1 MVNPYKALEENN
13 TMKRPLLL
21 AALLLTLSEANAWF
35 FFVPIPNIAKH
46 PELQKIIDAYEKSSE
61 TKAVA
66 FVSEDKT
73 FGSKQWIWGHKSGFM
88 TQDEANSIAMRTCSN
103 ELARMKAM
111 LAGGQPIYDF
121 GQKRCEL
128 YKFSN
133 ETVSLPSSTTSETVS
148 IEQPK
153 VEESKTAK
161 KLREL
166 DSLLKQ
172 QLITQEE
179 YDKKR
184 KEILYSF

>member
-1 MVNPYKALEENN
+1 
-13 TMKRPLLL
+13 MKKIL
-21 AALLLTLSEANAWF
+21 ALLSLALLSHTANAWF
-35 FFVPIPNIAKH
+35 FFVPIPNLAKH

-128 YKFSN
+128 YKFAN
-133 ETVSLPSSTTSETVS
+133 ETVSLPQSTPTETVS
-148 IEQPK
+148 TEQPK
-153 VEESKTAK
+153 VEESKTARR
-161 KLREL
+161 LREL

-179 YDKKR
+179 YEKKR
-184 KEILYSF
+184 KEILYGF

>member
-1 MVNPYKALEENN
+1 
-13 TMKRPLLL
+13 MKKLL
-21 AALLLTLSEANAWF
+21 ALTCLLVLTQSANAWF
-35 FFVPIPNIAKH
+35 FLVPIPNLAKH

-66 FVSEDKT
+66 FVSEDKS
-73 FGSKQWIWGHKSGFM
+73 FGSKQWIWGHKSGVM
-88 TQDEANSIAMRTCSN
+88 TQDEANSIALRTCSN

-128 YKFSN
+128 YKFTN
-133 ETVSLPSSTTSETVS
+133 ETVSLPIAEPVTSTLV
-148 IEQPK
+148 EQTKSNDSP
-153 VEESKTAK
+153 TAK

-166 DSLLKQ
+166 ESLFSQK
-172 QLITQEE
+172 LITQEE

>member
-1 MVNPYKALEENN
+1 
-13 TMKRPLLL
+13 MKKLL
-21 AALLLTLSEANAWF
+21 ALVSLVLLTQSAHAWF
-35 FFVPIPNIAKH
+35 FFVPIPNLAKH

-66 FVSEDKT
+66 FVAEDKT

-128 YKFSN
+128 YKFAN
-133 ETVSLPSSTTSETVS
+133 ATVSLPQPTPTETVS
-148 IEQPK
+148 TEQPK

>member
-1 MVNPYKALEENN
+1 
-13 TMKRPLLL
+13 MKKLL
-21 AALLLTLSEANAWF
+21 ALASLVLLTQSAHAWF
-35 FFVPIPNIAKH
+35 FFVPIPNLAKH

-128 YKFSN
+128 YKFAN
-133 ETVSLPSSTTSETVS
+133 ETVSLPQNTTTEIVST
-148 IEQPK
+148 EQPR

-161 KLREL
+161 KLKEL

>member
-1 MVNPYKALEENN
+1 
-13 TMKRPLLL
+13 MKKLL
-21 AALLLTLSEANAWF
+21 ALLSLVLLSHSAHAWF
-35 FFVPIPNIAKH
+35 FFVPIPNLAKH

-66 FVSEDKT
+66 FVAEDKT

-128 YKFSN
+128 YKFAN
-133 ETVSLPSSTTSETVS
+133 ETVSLPQNTTTEIVST
-148 IEQPK
+148 EQPR

>member
-1 MVNPYKALEENN
+1 MTNPQFNLFSLKKQILFVVLIAI
-13 TMKRPLLL
+13 TQ
-21 AALLLTLSEANAWF
+21 SANAWF
-35 FFVPIPNIAKH
+35 FFVPIPNLAKH

-66 FVSEDKT
+66 FVAEDKT

-128 YKFSN
+128 YKFAN
-133 ETVSLPSSTTSETVS
+133 ETVSLPQNTTTEIVST
-148 IEQPK
+148 EQPR

>member
-1 MVNPYKALEENN
+1 
-13 TMKRPLLL
+13 MKK
-21 AALLLTLSEANAWF
+21 LLTLLSLVLLSHSANAWF
-35 FFVPIPNIAKH
+35 FFVPIPNLAKH

-66 FVSEDKT
+66 FVAEDKA
-73 FGSKQWIWGHKSGFM
+73 FGSKQWIWGHKSGVM

-133 ETVSLPSSTTSETVS
+133 ETVSLPQSTQTETVS
-148 IEQPK
+148 TEQPK

>member
-1 MVNPYKALEENN
+1 MTNPQFILFSLKKQLIFVALIAI
-13 TMKRPLLL
+13 TQ
-21 AALLLTLSEANAWF
+21 SANAWF
-35 FFVPIPNIAKH
+35 FFVPIPNLAKH

-73 FGSKQWIWGHKSGFM
+73 FGSKQWIWGHKSGYM

-133 ETVSLPSSTTSETVS
+133 ETVSLPSITPTETVS

>member
-1 MVNPYKALEENN
+1 
-13 TMKRPLLL
+13 MKKLL
-21 AALLLTLSEANAWF
+21 ALLSLILLSHSANAWF
-35 FFVPIPNIAKH
+35 FFVPIPNLAKH

-66 FVSEDKT
+66 FVAEDKT

-133 ETVSLPSSTTSETVS
+133 ETVSLPSITPTETVS